1 MLVETIRDSIMIT
14 VNGATTS
21 QYDYAESMAIFVCR
35 KFNIYPEIE
44 INFRRLTNDQSV
56 GGCVQ
61 LDDGEYEIDIKRSLR
76 LREMLTTLAH
86 ELVHVKQ
93 YEHGEL
99 TQTSN
104 RGCDYWDRPSEI
116 EAHGREHGLFIMW
129 AEEHNLSHKKWTQRG
144 VE

>member
-61 LDDGEYEIDIKRSLR
+61 LDDGE
-76 LREMLTTLAH
+76 
-86 ELVHVKQ
+86 
-93 YEHGEL
+93 
-99 TQTSN
+99 
-104 RGCDYWDRPSEI
+104 
-116 EAHGREHGLFIMW
+116 
-129 AEEHNLSHKKWTQRG
+129 
-144 VE
+144 